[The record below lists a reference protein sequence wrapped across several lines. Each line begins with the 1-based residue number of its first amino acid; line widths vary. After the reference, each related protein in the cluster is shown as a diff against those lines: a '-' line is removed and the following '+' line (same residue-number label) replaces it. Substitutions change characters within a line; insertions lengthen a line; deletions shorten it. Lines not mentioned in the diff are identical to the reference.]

1 MTYDGCAKVSLKPKR
16 HVYKREF
23 LLSRGFT
30 AQQLDLD
37 VANQLRSFGL
47 LTLCRLRRMRERR
60 HVVSLGYRGCRS
72 GWRRRHSTPLV
83 RSVGNGSTDIFG
95 STHRLVVPPAE
106 RHQRHLAGEIPVII
120 GNRRH
125 TRQLVE
131 TLRERTLR
139 KIDRAVDK
147 RSFRVGAPNDK
158 SDETVA
164 EVAA

>member
-47 LTLCRLRRMRERR
+47 LTLCRLRRMRDRR

-72 GWRRRHSTPLV
+72 GRRRRHSTPLV

-95 STHRLVVPPAE
+95 WTHRLVALPAE
-106 RHQRHLAGEIPVII
+106 RYQRHLAGEIPVII

-139 KIDRAVDK
+139 KIDRAVGK
-147 RSFRVGAPNDK
+147 R
-158 SDETVA
+158 
-164 EVAA
+164 